1 MKKGKSF
8 INIILLI
15 LFFLGTSMSI
25 FIIAGGKGFKY

>member
-1 MKKGKSF
+1 MKKKKPF

-25 FIIAGGKGFKY
+25 FMIVEGKRF